1 MIKRAT
7 SNVLFYFVLA
17 LILSD
22 GVYQGVGQ
30 GDGRAHAASMQT
42 GYTSVSAADKS
53 SVFIE
58 PFDNNHNNWKVGSL
72 RGSGRRAK
80 MAFGTYLI
88 ESLRKGVNPV
98 SALPVKIDSGR
109 NFEIEAS
116 FRYVRGE
123 TNNANCLVWGMNAN
137 SHRFRFGISGNGQ
150 YIIDKYDGS
159 WHNFKPWT
167 ESSLVKRTGYNKLT
181 VRKIESDYYFFL
193 NEQFV
198 HSMPFRQFFGPKVG
212 FQVNQNTAIQVD
224 FLKVSY
230 LKRTRVNN
238 PPQIV
243 LAEPDLARGIKTV
256 ATPRVRIS
264 GQALDPDGI
273 HEVRVN
279 GTVAVLQRNGFF
291 SADVPLS
298 TGESEITIKA
308 TDTQMK
314 SAYKT
319 ILVTRESVAPVGKP
333 PEPEGKSPESIPE
346 PSQPAV
352 ETRADEQRLALLI
365 GNAEYLHG
373 GSLANPVND
382 ARSMETSLQQLGFTV
397 LKYEN
402 CDQKTLKRAMDDF
415 GRQLVGVDVG
425 LFFYA
430 GHGIQVNGNNYLI
443 PTDAKIQNESDTEY
457 DCVRADRILA
467 KMEAAGT
474 RTNIVILDACRDN
487 PFERSWHR
495 GSKGGGLAFMN
506 APAGSLIA
514 YATSPG
520 STASDGTGKNS
531 FYTSALLDHMA
542 TPHITILQMFQRV
555 RDTVIKK
562 SGNTQTPWEST
573 SLRGDF
579 YLYK

>member
-7 SNVLFYFVLA
+7 SNVVFYIVLA
-17 LILSD
+17 LILSS
-22 GVYQGVGQ
+22 GVASR
-30 GDGRAHAASMQT
+30 DNPAHAASTQSQ
-42 GYTSVSAADKS
+42 YTDYTEKDKS
-53 SVFIE
+53 AVFVE
-58 PFDNNHNNWKVGSL
+58 RFDNNSNNWKVGGR
-72 RGSGRRAK
+72 RGTGRRAK
-80 MAFGTYLI
+80 VAFGTYLI
-88 ESLRKGVNPV
+88 ESLRQGVNPV
-98 SALPVKIDSGR
+98 SVLPVKIDQGR

-150 YIIDKYDGS
+150 FIIDKYDGS

-167 ESSLVKRTGYNKLT
+167 ESPLVNRTGYNKLT
-181 VRKIESDYYFFL
+181 VRKTDQVYSFFL

-198 HSMPFRQFFGPKVG
+198 YSMPFRAFFGTKVG
-212 FQVNQNTAIQVD
+212 FQVNQKTAIQVD
-224 FLKVSY
+224 SLKVSY

-238 PPQIV
+238 PPRIV
-243 LAEPDLARGIKTV
+243 LSEPDLARGIKTV
-256 ATPRVRIS
+256 STPRVRIT

-273 HEVRVN
+273 QEVQVN
-279 GTVAVLQRNGFF
+279 GTLATLQRNGYF
-291 SADVPLS
+291 SVEVPLS
-298 TGESEITIKA
+298 TGESQITIKA
-308 TDTQMK
+308 TDTRMK

-319 ILVTRESVAPVGKP
+319 ILVSRESAEPVGMS
-333 PEPEGKSPESIPE
+333 PEPEAGW
-346 PSQPAV
+346 PASSTDTLRPDV
-352 ETRADEQRLALLI
+352 ASRADERRLALLI
-365 GNAEYLHG
+365 GNANYLHG
-373 GSLANPVND
+373 GSLVNPVND
-382 ARSMETSLQQLGFTV
+382 VRSMEKSLQRLGFTV
-397 LKYEN
+397 VKHEN

-415 GRQLVGVDVG
+415 GQQLAGVDVG

-443 PTDAKIQNESDTEY
+443 PTDARIQNEGDTEY

-495 GSKGGGLAFMN
+495 GSKGSGLAFMN

-531 FYTSALLDHMA
+531 FYTSALLDHMG
-542 TPHITILQMFQRV
+542 TPDITILQMFQRV
-555 RDTVIKK
+555 RDAVIKQ